1 MNNLQLKKR
10 IMRKIYAIYAF
21 RKVFSNMAFKIYTG
35 LILIYAIKVFVH
47 VEAVANNMLKLS
59 DLSGLYN
66 FMSDSVLNTELSVQ
80 LIIVGVFGLIV
91 WTMRDFIRKYLYK
104 YNNSTIQNQAHI

>member
-21 RKVFSNMAFKIYTG
+21 RKAFSNLAFKIYTG
-35 LILIYAIKVFVH
+35 LVLIYWIKVFVH
-47 VEAVANNMLKLS
+47 VEAVANNMPKLS

-66 FMSDSVLNTELSVQ
+66 FMTYSVLNTELSVQ
-80 LIIVGVFGLIV
+80 LIIVGVAGLII
-91 WTMRDFIRKYLYK
+91 WTMRDIIRKYLYK
-104 YNNSTIQNQAHI
+104 YSNSITQNRARV